1 MSVERE
7 NILDQTE
14 FATLLKEAEVC
25 YDQGLYNDAKK
36 IYINLL
42 KNLEEMPVTPEVD
55 AQKKLLKEKIEDVE
69 NNIKDQDNV
78 VPFPLLES
86 ENPSEIY
93 QKAIV
98 LKDIKLFKEAVEE
111 FKKALNADYKIEDCI
126 SNIVYCYEKQGLK
139 LSAIKFLEE
148 ILTTKDTLSFE
159 KKEEIKYK
167 LAKLYEEINIYGKAL
182 SYLKQ
187 IKNKEQFP
195 DLKQKIQSLSIKV
208 KSGTK
213 FDYLLQKGVIKK
225 EDLEKARAE
234 AEKEKKSVEFILMQ
248 KYRVRKKD
256 LAEALS
262 LFFGCPFVS
271 FDPNIPIPLDLI
283 KELKYQYLKY
293 NHWVP
298 LKRENNKIVVA
309 IDNPH
314 DLSRVDIIKTL
325 LQTSNIELVVSTK
338 EDIESF
344 VDYFW
349 GQQRGTSIE
358 DLVADVGEDILGEE
372 GEEAILEAEEIDETD
387 SRVVQFVN
395 QMIMDAWRKNAS
407 DIHIEPSPSTKI
419 TQIRFRIDGVC
430 QPYIQIP
437 NGFTRA
443 VVSRVKIMSNLD
455 IAEKRLPQDGKIKF
469 RQKGKTL
476 LELRVATIP
485 TVGGNEDVVLR
496 LLHTGIPL
504 KLNEIGMSE
513 ENLKKFKEI
522 ISQPYGLVL
531 VVGPTGS
538 GKTTTLHSAL
548 YYINTP
554 DRKIWTAEDPVEITQ
569 PGLRQVEVH
578 PKIGLTFAR
587 LMRSFLRA
595 DPDVIMIGEM
605 RDEETA
611 LTGIEASLTGHLVFS
626 TLHTNS
632 APETI
637 TRLLE
642 MKLDPHNFSDSL
654 LGILA
659 QRLVRTLCKN
669 CKEAYHPSKEE
680 FEEIVEE
687 YGKAYFDRTGIKYNK
702 KLTLYRAKGC
712 DACGGTGYKGR
723 MGIHELLI
731 NNDEIKALIK
741 KKAPTE
747 EIREAAILAGMTTLK
762 QDGIQKVFKGYTD
775 IKEVRRVCIK

>member
-14 FATLLKEAEVC
+14 FASLLKEAEVC
-25 YDQGLYNDAKK
+25 YEQGLYTDAKK
-36 IYINLL
+36 IYVNLL
-42 KNLEEMPVTPEVD
+42 KNLGEMPVTPEVE
-55 AQKKLLKEKIEDVE
+55 AQKKLLEEKIENIE
-69 NNIKDQDNV
+69 NNIKEQDNV
-78 VPFPLLES
+78 VPFPILES
-86 ENPSEIY
+86 GNPSEIY
-93 QKAIV
+93 QKALV

-148 ILTTKDTLSFE
+148 ILTSKDTLSFE

-167 LAKLYEEINIYGKAL
+167 LANLYERINIYGKAL

-195 DLKQKIQSLSIKV
+195 DLKQKIQSLSTKV

-225 EDLEKARAE
+225 EDLEKAQAE

-248 KYRVRKKD
+248 KYKVRKKD
-256 LAEALS
+256 ILEALS

-298 LKRENNKIVVA
+298 LKRENNKVIVA

-314 DLSRVDIIKTL
+314 DLSRVDIIKNL
-325 LQTSNIELVVSTK
+325 LQTPNIELVVSTK

-349 GQQRGTSIE
+349 GQQRGSSIQ
-358 DLVADVGEDILGEE
+358 DLVADVEEE
-372 GEEAILEAEEIDETD
+372 GITEEELVSETEEIDETD

-395 QMIMDAWRKNAS
+395 QMILDAWRKNAS
-407 DIHIEPSPSTKI
+407 DIHIEPSPSNKI
-419 TQIRFRIDGVC
+419 TQVRFRIDGVC

-437 NGFTRA
+437 NSFTKA
-443 VVSRVKIMSNLD
+443 VISRIKIMSKLD

-485 TVGGNEDVVLR
+485 TVGGNEDAVLR

-522 ISQPYGLVL
+522 VSQPYGLVL

-659 QRLVRTLCKN
+659 QRLVRTLCR

-702 KLTLYRAKGC
+702 NLTLYRAKGC
-712 DACGGTGYKGR
+712 DICGGTGYKGR

-731 NNDEIKALIK
+731 NNDEIKTLIK

-747 EIREAAILAGMTTLK
+747 EIRKAAILAGMTTLK

>member
-14 FATLLKEAEVC
+14 FASLLKEAEVC
-25 YDQGLYNDAKK
+25 YEQGLYTDAKK

-42 KNLEEMPVTPEVD
+42 KNLEEMPVTPEVE
-55 AQKKLLKEKIEDVE
+55 AQKKLLEEKIENIK
-69 NNIKDQDNV
+69 NNIKEQDNV
-78 VPFPLLES
+78 VPFPILES

-93 QKAIV
+93 QKALV

-148 ILTTKDTLSFE
+148 ILTSKDTLSFE

-167 LAKLYEEINIYGKAL
+167 LANLYERINIYGKAL

-195 DLKQKIQSLSIKV
+195 DLKQKIESLSTKV

-225 EDLEKARAE
+225 EDLEKAQAE

-248 KYRVRKKD
+248 KYKVRKKD
-256 LAEALS
+256 ILEALS

-298 LKRENNKIVVA
+298 LKRENNKVIVA

-314 DLSRVDIIKTL
+314 DLSRVDIIKKL
-325 LQTSNIELVVSTK
+325 LQTPNIELVVSTK

-349 GQQRGTSIE
+349 GQQRGSSIQ
-358 DLVADVGEDILGEE
+358 DLVADVEEE
-372 GEEAILEAEEIDETD
+372 GITEEELVSETEEIDETD

-395 QMIMDAWRKNAS
+395 QMIMDAWRKKAS
-407 DIHIEPSPSTKI
+407 DIHIEPSPSNKI
-419 TQIRFRIDGVC
+419 TQVRFRIDGVC

-437 NGFTRA
+437 NSFTKA
-443 VVSRVKIMSNLD
+443 VISRIKIMSKLD

-485 TVGGNEDVVLR
+485 TVGGNEDAVLR

-522 ISQPYGLVL
+522 VSQPYGLVL

-659 QRLVRTLCKN
+659 QRLVRTLCR

-702 KLTLYRAKGC
+702 NLTLYRAKGC
-712 DACGGTGYKGR
+712 DICGGTGYKGR

-731 NNDEIKALIK
+731 NNDEIKTLIK

-747 EIREAAILAGMTTLK
+747 EIRKAAILAGMTTLK

>member
-14 FATLLKEAEVC
+14 FASLLKEAEVC
-25 YDQGLYNDAKK
+25 YEQGLYTDAKK
-36 IYINLL
+36 IYVNLL
-42 KNLEEMPVTPEVD
+42 KNLGEMPVTPEVE
-55 AQKKLLKEKIEDVE
+55 AQKKLLEEKIENIE
-69 NNIKDQDNV
+69 NNIKEQDNV
-78 VPFPLLES
+78 VPFPILES

-93 QKAIV
+93 QKALV

-148 ILTTKDTLSFE
+148 ILTSKDTLSFE

-167 LAKLYEEINIYGKAL
+167 LANLYERINIYGKAL

-195 DLKQKIQSLSIKV
+195 DLKQKIQSLSTKV

-225 EDLEKARAE
+225 EDLEKAQAE
-234 AEKEKKSVEFILMQ
+234 AEKEKKSVEFILIQ
-248 KYRVRKKD
+248 KYKVRKKD
-256 LAEALS
+256 ILEALS

-298 LKRENNKIVVA
+298 LKRENNKVIVA

-314 DLSRVDIIKTL
+314 DLSRVDIIKNL
-325 LQTSNIELVVSTK
+325 LQTPNIELVVSTK

-349 GQQRGTSIE
+349 GQQRGSSIQ
-358 DLVADVGEDILGEE
+358 DLVADVE
-372 GEEAILEAEEIDETD
+372 EEAVTEEELVSETEEIDETD

-395 QMIMDAWRKNAS
+395 QMILDAWRKKAS
-407 DIHIEPSPSTKI
+407 DIHIEPSPSNKI
-419 TQIRFRIDGVC
+419 TQVRFRIDGVC

-437 NGFTRA
+437 NSFTKA
-443 VVSRVKIMSNLD
+443 VISRIKIMSKLD

-485 TVGGNEDVVLR
+485 TVGGNEDAVLR

-522 ISQPYGLVL
+522 VSQPYGLVL

-659 QRLVRTLCKN
+659 QRLVRTLCR

-702 KLTLYRAKGC
+702 NLTLYRAKGC
-712 DACGGTGYKGR
+712 DICGGTGYKGR

-731 NNDEIKALIK
+731 NNDEIKTLIK

-747 EIREAAILAGMTTLK
+747 EIRKAAILAGMTTLK

>member
-1 MSVERE
+1 MSIQRKKDV
-7 NILDQTE
+7 LDQTE

-25 YDQGLYNDAKK
+25 YEQGLYTDAKR

-42 KNLEEMPVTPEVD
+42 KNLEQMPVTPEVD
-55 AQKKLLKEKIEDVE
+55 AQKKLLKEKIEDIK

-78 VPFPLLES
+78 VPFPLLET

-139 LSAIKFLEE
+139 LSAIKFLEQV
-148 ILTTKDTLSFE
+148 LTTKDTLSLE
-159 KKEEIKYK
+159 KKDEIKYK
-167 LAKLYEEINIYGKAL
+167 LARLYEEINIYGKAL
-182 SYLKQ
+182 SYLEQ
-187 IKNKEQFP
+187 IKNKAQFP
-195 DLKQKIQSLSIKV
+195 DLKQKIESLSTKV

-225 EDLEKARAE
+225 QDLEKARAE
-234 AEKEKKSVEFILMQ
+234 AEKEKKSIEFILLQ
-248 KYRVRKKD
+248 KYKVPKKD
-256 LAEALS
+256 LGESLS
-262 LFFGCPFVS
+262 LFFDCPFVS

-283 KELKYQYLKY
+283 KDLKYQYLKY

-298 LKRENNKIVVA
+298 LKREKDKVIVA

-314 DLSRVDIIKTL
+314 DLSRVDIIKNL
-325 LQTSNIELVVSTK
+325 LQTSNIELVVSIK

-349 GQQRGTSIE
+349 GQQTNTSIQ
-358 DLVADVGEDILGEE
+358 DLVADVE
-372 GEEAILEAEEIDETD
+372 EEAITEEEAALETEEIDETD

-395 QMIMDAWRKNAS
+395 QMIMDAWRKKAS
-407 DIHIEPSPSTKI
+407 DIHIEPSPSNKI
-419 TQIRFRIDGVC
+419 TQVRFRIDGVC
-430 QPYIQIP
+430 RPYIQIP
-437 NGFTRA
+437 NSFTRA

-469 RQKGKTL
+469 RQRGKIL

-513 ENLKKFKEI
+513 ENLKNFKEI
-522 ISQPYGLVL
+522 VSQPYGLVL

-554 DRKIWTAEDPVEITQ
+554 ERKIWTAEDPVEITQ

-611 LTGIEASLTGHLVFS
+611 VTGIEASLTGHLVFS

-659 QRLVRTLCKN
+659 QRLVRTLCAN

-723 MGIHELLI
+723 MGIHELLV

-741 KKAPTE
+741 KKAPTQ
-747 EIREAAILAGMTTLK
+747 EIRKAAIRAGMTTLK
-762 QDGIQKVFKGYTD
+762 QDGIQKVFQGYTD
-775 IKEVRRVCIK
+775 IKEVRRVCIR

>member
-14 FATLLKEAEVC
+14 FASLLKEAEVC
-25 YDQGLYNDAKK
+25 YEQGLYTDAKK
-36 IYINLL
+36 IYVNLL
-42 KNLEEMPVTPEVD
+42 KNLGEMPVTPEVE
-55 AQKKLLKEKIEDVE
+55 AQKKLLEEKIENIE
-69 NNIKDQDNV
+69 NNIKEQDNV
-78 VPFPLLES
+78 VPFPILES

-93 QKAIV
+93 QKALV

-148 ILTTKDTLSFE
+148 ILTSKDTLSFE

-167 LAKLYEEINIYGKAL
+167 LANLYERINIYGKAL

-195 DLKQKIQSLSIKV
+195 DLKQKIQSLSTKV

-225 EDLEKARAE
+225 EDLEKAQAE

-248 KYRVRKKD
+248 KYKVRKKD
-256 LAEALS
+256 ILEALS

-298 LKRENNKIVVA
+298 LKRENNKVIVA

-314 DLSRVDIIKTL
+314 DLSRVDIIKNL
-325 LQTSNIELVVSTK
+325 LQTPNIELVVSTK

-349 GQQRGTSIE
+349 GQQRGSSIQ
-358 DLVADVGEDILGEE
+358 DLVADVEEE
-372 GEEAILEAEEIDETD
+372 GITEEELVSETEEIDETD

-395 QMIMDAWRKNAS
+395 QMIMDAWRKKAS
-407 DIHIEPSPSTKI
+407 DIHIEPSPSNKI
-419 TQIRFRIDGVC
+419 TQVRFRIDGVC

-437 NGFTRA
+437 NSFTKA
-443 VVSRVKIMSNLD
+443 VISRIKIMSKLD

-485 TVGGNEDVVLR
+485 TVGGNEDAVLR

-522 ISQPYGLVL
+522 VSQPYGLVL

-659 QRLVRTLCKN
+659 QRLVRTLCR

-702 KLTLYRAKGC
+702 NLTLYRAKGC
-712 DACGGTGYKGR
+712 DICGGTGYKGR

-731 NNDEIKALIK
+731 NNDEIKTLIK

-747 EIREAAILAGMTTLK
+747 EIRKAAILAGMTTLK

>member
-7 NILDQTE
+7 KDVLDQTE
-14 FATLLKEAEVC
+14 FASLLKEAEVC
-25 YDQGLYNDAKK
+25 YEQGLYTDAKR

-42 KNLEEMPVTPEVD
+42 KKLEQMPVTPEVD
-55 AQKKLLKEKIEDVE
+55 AQKKLLKEKIEDIE

-86 ENPSEIY
+86 ENVSEIY
-93 QKAIV
+93 QKALV

-111 FKKALNADYKIEDCI
+111 FKKALNEDYKIEDCI

-139 LSAIKFLEE
+139 LSAIKFLEQ
-148 ILTTKDTLSFE
+148 ILITKDALSFE
-159 KKEEIKYK
+159 KKDEIKYK
-167 LAKLYEEINIYGKAL
+167 LSRLYEEINIYGKAL
-182 SYLKQ
+182 SYLEQ
-187 IKNKEQFP
+187 IKNKARFP
-195 DLKQKIQSLSIKV
+195 NIKQKIESLSTKV

-213 FDYLLQKGVIKK
+213 FDYLLQKGIIKK
-225 EDLEKARAE
+225 QDLEKARSE
-234 AEKEKKSVEFILMQ
+234 AEKEKKSIEFILLQ
-248 KYRVRKKD
+248 KYKVSKKD

-262 LFFGCPFVS
+262 LFFDCPFVS
-271 FDPNIPIPLDLI
+271 FDPNIPIPSDLI
-283 KELKYQYLKY
+283 KNLKYQYLKY
-293 NHWVP
+293 NHWIP
-298 LKRENNKIVVA
+298 LKRENNKVVVA

-314 DLSRVDIIKTL
+314 DLSRVDIIKDL

-349 GQQRGTSIE
+349 GQQTKSSIE
-358 DLVADVGEDILGEE
+358 DLVADVGK
-372 GEEAILEAEEIDETD
+372 EEITEELASETEEVGETD

-395 QMIMDAWRKNAS
+395 QMIMDAWRKKAS
-407 DIHIEPSPSTKI
+407 DIHIEPSPSNKI
-419 TQIRFRIDGVC
+419 TQVRFRIDGVC

-437 NGFTRA
+437 NSFTRA
-443 VVSRVKIMSNLD
+443 VVSRIKIMSKLD

-485 TVGGNEDVVLR
+485 TVGGNEDAVLR

-504 KLNEIGMSE
+504 KMNEIGMSE

-522 ISQPYGLVL
+522 VSQPYGLVL

-659 QRLVRTLCKN
+659 QRLVRTLCGN

-680 FEEIVEE
+680 FEKIVEE
-687 YGKAYFDRTGIKYNK
+687 YGKAYFDRTGIKYNR
-702 KLTLYRAKGC
+702 KLILYRAKGC

-747 EIREAAILAGMTTLK
+747 EIRKAAILAGMTTLK

>member
-14 FATLLKEAEVC
+14 FASLLKEAEVC
-25 YDQGLYNDAKK
+25 YEQGLYTDAKK

-42 KNLEEMPVTPEVD
+42 KNLEEMPVTPEVE
-55 AQKKLLKEKIEDVE
+55 AQKKLLEEKIENIK
-69 NNIKDQDNV
+69 NNIKEQDNV
-78 VPFPLLES
+78 VPFPILES

-93 QKAIV
+93 QKALV

-148 ILTTKDTLSFE
+148 ILTSKDTLSFE

-167 LAKLYEEINIYGKAL
+167 LANLYERINIYGKAL

-195 DLKQKIQSLSIKV
+195 DLKQKIQSLSTKV

-225 EDLEKARAE
+225 EDLEKAQAE

-248 KYRVRKKD
+248 KYKVRKKD
-256 LAEALS
+256 ILEALS

-298 LKRENNKIVVA
+298 LKRENNKVIVA

-314 DLSRVDIIKTL
+314 DLSRVDIIKKL
-325 LQTSNIELVVSTK
+325 LQTPNIELVVSTK

-349 GQQRGTSIE
+349 GQQRGSSIQ
-358 DLVADVGEDILGEE
+358 DLVADVEEE
-372 GEEAILEAEEIDETD
+372 GITEEELVSETEEIDETD

-395 QMIMDAWRKNAS
+395 QMIMDAWRKKAS
-407 DIHIEPSPSTKI
+407 DIHIEPSPSNKI
-419 TQIRFRIDGVC
+419 TQVRFRIDGVC

-437 NGFTRA
+437 NSFTKA
-443 VVSRVKIMSNLD
+443 VISRIKIMSKLD

-485 TVGGNEDVVLR
+485 TVGGNEDAVLR

-522 ISQPYGLVL
+522 VSQPYGLVL

-659 QRLVRTLCKN
+659 QRLVRTLCR

-702 KLTLYRAKGC
+702 NLTLYRAKGC
-712 DACGGTGYKGR
+712 DICGGTGYKGR

-731 NNDEIKALIK
+731 NNDEIKTLIK

>member
-14 FATLLKEAEVC
+14 FASLLKEAEVC
-25 YDQGLYNDAKK
+25 YEQGLYTDAKK
-36 IYINLL
+36 IYVNLL
-42 KNLEEMPVTPEVD
+42 KNLEEMPVTPEVE
-55 AQKKLLKEKIEDVE
+55 AQKKLLEEKIENIE
-69 NNIKDQDNV
+69 NNIKEQDNV
-78 VPFPLLES
+78 VPFPILES

-93 QKAIV
+93 QKALV

-148 ILTTKDTLSFE
+148 ILTSKDTLSFE

-167 LAKLYEEINIYGKAL
+167 LANLYERINIYGKAL

-195 DLKQKIQSLSIKV
+195 DLKQKIQSLSTKV

-225 EDLEKARAE
+225 EDLEKAQAE

-248 KYRVRKKD
+248 KYKVRKKD
-256 LAEALS
+256 ILEALS

-298 LKRENNKIVVA
+298 LKRENNKVIVA

-314 DLSRVDIIKTL
+314 DLSRVDIIKNL
-325 LQTSNIELVVSTK
+325 LQTPNIELVVSTK

-349 GQQRGTSIE
+349 GQQRGSSIQ
-358 DLVADVGEDILGEE
+358 DLVADVE
-372 GEEAILEAEEIDETD
+372 EEAITEEELVSETEEIDETD

-395 QMIMDAWRKNAS
+395 QMILDAWRKKAS
-407 DIHIEPSPSTKI
+407 DIHIEPSPSNKI
-419 TQIRFRIDGVC
+419 TQVRFRIDGVC

-437 NGFTRA
+437 NSFTKA
-443 VVSRVKIMSNLD
+443 VISRIKIMSKLD

-485 TVGGNEDVVLR
+485 TVGGNEDAVLR

-522 ISQPYGLVL
+522 VSQPYGLVL

-659 QRLVRTLCKN
+659 QRLVRTLCR

-702 KLTLYRAKGC
+702 NLTLYRPKGC
-712 DACGGTGYKGR
+712 DICGGTGYKGR

-731 NNDEIKALIK
+731 NNDEIKTLIK

>member
-14 FATLLKEAEVC
+14 FASLLKEAEVC
-25 YDQGLYNDAKK
+25 YEQGLYTDAKK
-36 IYINLL
+36 IYVNLL
-42 KNLEEMPVTPEVD
+42 KNLEEMPVTPEVE
-55 AQKKLLKEKIEDVE
+55 AQKKLLEEKIENIE
-69 NNIKDQDNV
+69 NNIKEQDNV
-78 VPFPLLES
+78 VPFPILES

-93 QKAIV
+93 QKALV

-148 ILTTKDTLSFE
+148 ILTSKDTLSFE

-167 LAKLYEEINIYGKAL
+167 LANLYERINIYGKAL

-195 DLKQKIQSLSIKV
+195 DLKQKIQSLSTKV

-225 EDLEKARAE
+225 EDLEKAQAE

-248 KYRVRKKD
+248 KYKVRKKD
-256 LAEALS
+256 ILEALS

-298 LKRENNKIVVA
+298 LKRENNKVIVA

-314 DLSRVDIIKTL
+314 DLSRVDIIKKL
-325 LQTSNIELVVSTK
+325 LQTPNIELVVSTK

-349 GQQRGTSIE
+349 GQQRGSSIQ
-358 DLVADVGEDILGEE
+358 DLVADVEEE
-372 GEEAILEAEEIDETD
+372 GITEEELVSETEEIEETD

-395 QMIMDAWRKNAS
+395 QMILDAWRKKAS
-407 DIHIEPSPSTKI
+407 DIHIEPSPSNKI
-419 TQIRFRIDGVC
+419 TQVRFRIDGVC

-437 NGFTRA
+437 NSFTKA
-443 VVSRVKIMSNLD
+443 VISRIKIMSKLD

-485 TVGGNEDVVLR
+485 TVGGNEDAVLR

-522 ISQPYGLVL
+522 VSQPYGLVL

-659 QRLVRTLCKN
+659 QRLVRTLCR

-702 KLTLYRAKGC
+702 NLTLYRAKGC
-712 DACGGTGYKGR
+712 DICGGTGYKGR

-731 NNDEIKALIK
+731 NNDEIKTLIK

-747 EIREAAILAGMTTLK
+747 EIRKAAILAGMTTLK

>member
-7 NILDQTE
+7 KDVLDQTE
-14 FATLLKEAEVC
+14 FASLLKEAEVC
-25 YDQGLYNDAKK
+25 YEQGLYTDAKR

-42 KNLEEMPVTPEVD
+42 KKLEQMPVTPEVD
-55 AQKKLLKEKIEDVE
+55 AQKKLLKEKIEDIE

-86 ENPSEIY
+86 ENVSEIY
-93 QKAIV
+93 QKALV

-111 FKKALNADYKIEDCI
+111 FKKALNEDYKIEDCI

-139 LSAIKFLEE
+139 LSAIKFLEQ
-148 ILTTKDTLSFE
+148 ILITKDALSFE
-159 KKEEIKYK
+159 KKDEIKYK
-167 LAKLYEEINIYGKAL
+167 LSRLYEEINIYGKAL
-182 SYLKQ
+182 SYLEQ
-187 IKNKEQFP
+187 IKNKARFP
-195 DLKQKIQSLSIKV
+195 NIKQKIESLSTKV

-213 FDYLLQKGVIKK
+213 FDYLLQKGIIKK
-225 EDLEKARAE
+225 QDLEKARSE
-234 AEKEKKSVEFILMQ
+234 AEKEKKSIEFILLQ
-248 KYRVRKKD
+248 KYKVSKKD

-262 LFFGCPFVS
+262 LFFDCPFVS
-271 FDPNIPIPLDLI
+271 FDPNIPIPSDLI
-283 KELKYQYLKY
+283 KNLKYQYLKY
-293 NHWVP
+293 NHWIP
-298 LKRENNKIVVA
+298 LKRENNKVVVA

-314 DLSRVDIIKTL
+314 DLSRVDIIKDL

-349 GQQRGTSIE
+349 GQQTKSSIE
-358 DLVADVGEDILGEE
+358 DLVADVGK
-372 GEEAILEAEEIDETD
+372 EEITEELASETEEVGETD

-395 QMIMDAWRKNAS
+395 QMIMDAWRKKAS
-407 DIHIEPSPSTKI
+407 DIHIEPSPSNKI
-419 TQIRFRIDGVC
+419 TQVRFRIDGVC

-437 NGFTRA
+437 NSFTRA
-443 VVSRVKIMSNLD
+443 VVSRIKIMSKLD

-485 TVGGNEDVVLR
+485 TVGGNEDAVLR

-504 KLNEIGMSE
+504 KMNEIGMSE

-522 ISQPYGLVL
+522 VSQPYGLVL

-659 QRLVRTLCKN
+659 QRLVRTLCGN

-702 KLTLYRAKGC
+702 KLTLYRPKGC

-731 NNDEIKALIK
+731 NNDEIKTLIK

-747 EIREAAILAGMTTLK
+747 EIRKAAILAGMTTLK

>member
-7 NILDQTE
+7 KDVLDQTE
-14 FATLLKEAEVC
+14 FASLLKEAEVC
-25 YDQGLYNDAKK
+25 YEQGLYTDAKR

-42 KNLEEMPVTPEVD
+42 KKLEQMPVTPEVD
-55 AQKKLLKEKIEDVE
+55 AQKKLLKEKIEDIE

-86 ENPSEIY
+86 ENVSEIY
-93 QKAIV
+93 QKALV

-111 FKKALNADYKIEDCI
+111 FKKALNEDYKIEDCI

-139 LSAIKFLEE
+139 LSAIKFLEQ
-148 ILTTKDTLSFE
+148 ILITKDALSFE
-159 KKEEIKYK
+159 KKDEIKYK
-167 LAKLYEEINIYGKAL
+167 LSRLYEEINIYGKAL
-182 SYLKQ
+182 SYLEQ
-187 IKNKEQFP
+187 IKNKARFP
-195 DLKQKIQSLSIKV
+195 NIKQKIESLSTKV

-213 FDYLLQKGVIKK
+213 FDYLLQKGIIKK
-225 EDLEKARAE
+225 QDLEKARSE
-234 AEKEKKSVEFILMQ
+234 AEKEKKSIEFILLQ
-248 KYRVRKKD
+248 KYKVSKKD

-262 LFFGCPFVS
+262 LFFDCPFVS
-271 FDPNIPIPLDLI
+271 FDPNIPIPSDLI
-283 KELKYQYLKY
+283 KNLKYQYLKY
-293 NHWVP
+293 NHWIP
-298 LKRENNKIVVA
+298 LKRENNKVVVA

-314 DLSRVDIIKTL
+314 DLSRVDIIKDL

-349 GQQRGTSIE
+349 GQQTKSSIE
-358 DLVADVGEDILGEE
+358 DLVADVGK
-372 GEEAILEAEEIDETD
+372 EEITEELASETEEVGETD

-395 QMIMDAWRKNAS
+395 QMIMDAWRKKAS
-407 DIHIEPSPSTKI
+407 DIHIEPSPSNKI
-419 TQIRFRIDGVC
+419 TQVRFRIDGVC

-437 NGFTRA
+437 NSFTRA
-443 VVSRVKIMSNLD
+443 VVSRIKIMSKLD

-485 TVGGNEDVVLR
+485 TVGGNEDAVLR

-504 KLNEIGMSE
+504 KMNEIGMSE

-522 ISQPYGLVL
+522 VSQPYGLVL

-659 QRLVRTLCKN
+659 QRLVRTLCGN

-747 EIREAAILAGMTTLK
+747 EIRKAAILAGMTTLK

>member
-14 FATLLKEAEVC
+14 FASLLKEAEVC
-25 YDQGLYNDAKK
+25 YEQGLYTDAKK

-42 KNLEEMPVTPEVD
+42 KNLEEMPVTPEVE
-55 AQKKLLKEKIEDVE
+55 AQKKLLEEKIENIE

-78 VPFPLLES
+78 VPFPILES

-93 QKAIV
+93 QKALV

-111 FKKALNADYKIEDCI
+111 FKKALNAGYKIEDCI

-148 ILTTKDTLSFE
+148 ILTSKDTLSFE

-167 LAKLYEEINIYGKAL
+167 LANLYERINIYGKAL

-195 DLKQKIQSLSIKV
+195 DLKQKIESLSTKV

-225 EDLEKARAE
+225 EDLEKAQAE

-248 KYRVRKKD
+248 KYKVRKKD
-256 LAEALS
+256 ILEALS

-298 LKRENNKIVVA
+298 LKRENNKVIVA

-314 DLSRVDIIKTL
+314 DLSRVDIIKNL
-325 LQTSNIELVVSTK
+325 LQTPNIELVVSTK

-349 GQQRGTSIE
+349 GQQRGSSIQ
-358 DLVADVGEDILGEE
+358 DLVADVEEE
-372 GEEAILEAEEIDETD
+372 GITEEELVSETEEIDETD

-395 QMIMDAWRKNAS
+395 QMILDAWRKKAS
-407 DIHIEPSPSTKI
+407 DIHIEPSPSNKI
-419 TQIRFRIDGVC
+419 TQVRFRIDGVC

-437 NGFTRA
+437 NSFTKA
-443 VVSRVKIMSNLD
+443 VISRIKIMSKLD

-485 TVGGNEDVVLR
+485 TVGGNEDAVLR

-522 ISQPYGLVL
+522 VSQPYGLVL

-659 QRLVRTLCKN
+659 QRLVRTLCR

-702 KLTLYRAKGC
+702 NLTLYRAKGC
-712 DACGGTGYKGR
+712 DICGGTGYKGR

-731 NNDEIKALIK
+731 NNDEIKTLIK

-747 EIREAAILAGMTTLK
+747 EIRKAAILAGMTTLK

>member
-14 FATLLKEAEVC
+14 FASLLKEAEVC
-25 YDQGLYNDAKK
+25 YEQGLYTDAKK

-42 KNLEEMPVTPEVD
+42 KNLEEMPVTPEVE
-55 AQKKLLKEKIEDVE
+55 AQKKLLEEKIENIK

-78 VPFPLLES
+78 VPFPILES

-93 QKAIV
+93 QKALV

-148 ILTTKDTLSFE
+148 ILTSKDTLSFE

-167 LAKLYEEINIYGKAL
+167 LANLYERINIYGKAL

-195 DLKQKIQSLSIKV
+195 DLKQKIQSLSTKV

-225 EDLEKARAE
+225 EDLEKAQAE

-248 KYRVRKKD
+248 KYKVRKKD
-256 LAEALS
+256 ILEALS

-298 LKRENNKIVVA
+298 LKRENNKVIVA

-314 DLSRVDIIKTL
+314 DLSRVDIIKKL
-325 LQTSNIELVVSTK
+325 LQTPNIELVVSTK

-349 GQQRGTSIE
+349 GQQRGSSIQ
-358 DLVADVGEDILGEE
+358 DLVADVEEE
-372 GEEAILEAEEIDETD
+372 GITEEELVSETEEIDETD

-395 QMIMDAWRKNAS
+395 QMIMDAWRKKAS
-407 DIHIEPSPSTKI
+407 DIHIEPSPSNKI
-419 TQIRFRIDGVC
+419 TQVRFRIDGVC

-437 NGFTRA
+437 NSFTKA
-443 VVSRVKIMSNLD
+443 VISRIKIMSKLD

-485 TVGGNEDVVLR
+485 TVGGNEDAVLR

-513 ENLKKFKEI
+513 ENLKNFKEI
-522 ISQPYGLVL
+522 VSQPYGLVL

-659 QRLVRTLCKN
+659 QRLVRTLCR

-702 KLTLYRAKGC
+702 NLTLYRAKGC
-712 DACGGTGYKGR
+712 DICGGTGYKGR

-731 NNDEIKALIK
+731 NNDEIKTLIK

-747 EIREAAILAGMTTLK
+747 EIRKAAILAGMTTLK